1 MSPFFSRKRMG
12 FCFWLLFKNW
22 KKERFSDCS
31 MFKYRHTTFFKTTQ
45 STRAEKMFTYSPRIE
60 FRIWAKRDDRFPKG
74 RPKRCLNGLNDSL
87 SDNQNLPHGEL
98 RKNQKW
104 ALSLFTSKFCREDS
118 FQRRSVRI
126 NLLDLSFVWVWL
138 FRLLPR
144 LPVFIVTKLPDFV
157 WFFISE
163 PVAYAELLI
172 PTFDE
177 TLNQSLIVG
186 SQP

>member
-74 RPKRCLNGLNDSL
+74 RPKRCLNGLNDWL

-104 ALSLFTSKFCREDS
+104 ALSLFTQNFAGKILFNDVGCESIYLIYHLCGCDS
-118 FQRRSVRI
+118 SDFFP
-126 NLLDLSFVWVWL
+126 DYLS
-138 FRLLPR
+138 
-144 LPVFIVTKLPDFV
+144 
-157 WFFISE
+157 S
-163 PVAYAELLI
+163 
-172 PTFDE
+172 
-177 TLNQSLIVG
+177 
-186 SQP
+186 